1 MNDLFYGSV
10 WGIWVAIAI
19 FAVLSVILLS
29 GRGSFLIAGFNTASK
44 EKKAQY
50 DAKKL
55 SRVYG
60 AGMSGITVVLLI
72 AAFCRE
78 NLPESSSNIWGLIIL
93 AVVVIT
99 IFLGKKLAKK

>member
-19 FAVLSVILLS
+19 FAALSVILLS
-29 GRGSFLIAGFNTASK
+29 GRGSFLIAGFNTASE
-44 EKKAQY
+44 EKKQQY

-55 SRVYG
+55 SRAYG
-60 AGMSGITVVLLI
+60 VGMSVITATLLI

-78 NLPESSSNIWGLIIL
+78 RLPESSSNIWGGIIL

-99 IFLGKKLAKK
+99 IFCGNKFAKK